1 MVLKFGATMPR
12 GRGEKTAGGVAS
24 SPESRCAFFF
34 WFFWFVFWEGIVAF
48 AIFFTSVG
56 CDSGL
61 RI

>member
-1 MVLKFGATMPR
+1 MLKFGATMLR

-34 WFFWFVFWEGIVAF
+34 FGLFFGEGIVAF
-48 AIFFTSVG
+48 AIFFTSVV

>member
-1 MVLKFGATMPR
+1 VVLKFGATMPR

-24 SPESRCAFFF
+24 SPESRCAFFGL
-34 WFFWFVFWEGIVAF
+34 FFGEGIVAF

>member
-1 MVLKFGATMPR
+1 MLKFGATMPR
-12 GRGEKTAGGVAS
+12 GQGEKTAGGVAS

-34 WFFWFVFWEGIVAF
+34 PGFFGLFFGEGIVAF

-61 RI
+61 RM